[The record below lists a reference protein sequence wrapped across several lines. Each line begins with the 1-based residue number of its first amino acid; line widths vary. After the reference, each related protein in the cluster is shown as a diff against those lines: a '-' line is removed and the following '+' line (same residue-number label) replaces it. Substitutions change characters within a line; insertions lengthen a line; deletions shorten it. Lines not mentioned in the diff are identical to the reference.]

1 MAEVRATV
9 AGSDGDYAL
18 VRVTSEGCGR
28 CHEPGGCCGSN
39 LSQAFQSSS
48 KQYRVLNSRHAKP
61 GDDVVIVIDDKA
73 LFRSAVLGYGIPLL
87 GLLLGAMFGASYGGD
102 IGSMIGAVGGLLL
115 PWCIH
120 KTGVMR
126 RFFPTGRLQPYIR

>member
-1 MAEVRATV
+1 M
-9 AGSDGDYAL
+9 
-18 VRVTSEGCGR
+18 
-28 CHEPGGCCGSN
+28 
-39 LSQAFQSSS
+39 
-48 KQYRVLNSRHAKP
+48 KP

-102 IGSMIGAVGGLLL
+102 AGSMIGAVGGLLL

-120 KTGVMR
+120 KTGVTR
-126 RFFPTGRLQPYIR
+126 KFFPTGRSQPYIR